1 MEITNGA
8 DLTHIARTTEQWSR
22 KYDRHIIIPKG
33 VLCIEFTPS
42 GETKIKIGDGHKV
55 FAQLPYIGNSSSVII
70 DAYTKDETDNRILQL
85 LDQEQV
91 VRIKGYLNNVSQLP
105 DNAKCGDLW
114 FVIHHSPEHGNRY
127 EEYIYTSK
135 NTWELIG
142 GTPIEID
149 LSDYATKEYV
159 DNKLKDIDTHHHD
172 NKDILDDITA
182 PFTQE
187 EKEKLESLNN
197 YDDTELIKL
206 IESLRHTHLNKDVL
220 DKLTQKDLDKLRK
233 ITEYD
238 DSTLKKKILE
248 LEKLSHDHSNKDILD
263 KITAPFTRE
272 DARKLLMIREY
283 IGATGFEGGVMGLVP
298 PAGPGEQNY
307 ILTGSGKWIPN
318 TGGGSTPIIPDPYKL
333 PIASQ
338 TVLGGIK
345 IGDGLE
351 ISQDGTVSVDIEE
364 KPIPIYKDT
373 VYDGGDAIYINP
385 TGGTINAYEQLEYIE
400 SNGSQMI
407 ETDISTIGTK
417 HEIKMKYQYTELTPN
432 NIIFSIGPLN
442 NTGSQVYGILPNSN
456 KLSSGVGNGTSYT
469 TTSTT
474 PTLDITEDTYTIDT
488 TSFGSTLTGTSENNI
503 ILNDNISLFGI
514 VDTQNTSSYV
524 RIYSIEV
531 KCDDVITADLIPVK
545 RISDNQIGLYDKIS
559 NKFFINTNT
568 VDSFIPGPVT
578 GEIIDEIVPSI
589 NVQYG
594 NGLYID
600 DNNLLTV
607 KLGKGFQLDKD
618 GTINVINSGG
628 GGSSGSGI
636 DYVAGDGI
644 NIEEKELSEPRLP
657 EEFQEVEYIRGT
669 GTQYITTDVV
679 LLEHDKIETDV
690 KLPFGTYENEW
701 LFGSRN
707 GESLTGSYE
716 YIYKQTDPGV
726 VVYIRN
732 EGDTTSLGEVPLNEK
747 IKITTIDDNITI
759 NSSNGETTLTT
770 LNGTSGDTVNN
781 LMIFTCNTSPD
792 TTTNTP
798 LIDEDS
804 GPGSFELYS
813 FNIYRDDQLIR
824 EYVPCYRKSDNKTGL
839 YDLVTDTFIESQV
852 DEFELGNDVLPPTIS
867 IINIDYGDGLNVNE
881 DNQLSVKVGDGLR
894 INDNGDV
901 TIDITSEI
909 FNNKTDVSAGE
920 AITIT
925 NTPIRL
931 NPIMT
936 DFTTPSG
943 EVIYR
948 GQYDNRYAWLAFD
961 GIDNQNYYPNAWC
974 GGDQYKLDG
983 SPDTCYVGYM
993 FEEPVIISYFSI
1005 SFYSDRDYH
1014 GCIQIFKNNEWITIK
1029 EIDIN
1034 GNAQRYL
1041 KYPMIEIN
1049 PTKCEGFRFSML
1061 SGYNN
1066 TMGTSSYGSN
1076 VIEFEAYGITTEQHE
1091 KGTIVN
1097 VNYGN
1102 GLTVNEDNQLTLD
1115 IGDNLEFDEDGKIK
1129 IVETNYGNGIE
1140 VTVDEEGNE
1149 SVNAKIG
1156 NGLQFDENGAIEL
1169 TPVDPP
1175 PSTSYKSGEGIDIQE
1190 TTDDD
1195 GNKTLTFKNTGILDA
1210 DVKENEVGIIQ
1221 TVKSDNNIEDLDVFK
1236 YMEELVLNC
1245 VPDDE

>member
-8 DLTHIARTTEQWSR
+8 DLTHIARTTEQWSC
-22 KYDRHIIIPKG
+22 KYDRHIIIPEG
-33 VLCIEFTPS
+33 VLCIEFTPA

-55 FAQLPYIGNSSSVII
+55 FAQLPYIGGSSSVII

-85 LDQEQV
+85 LDQEQA
-91 VRIKGYLNNVSQLP
+91 VRIKGYLNDISQLP

-149 LSDYATKEYV
+149 LSDYATKKYV
-159 DNKLKDIDTHHHD
+159 DDKLKDIDTHHHD
-172 NKDILDDITA
+172 NKNILDDITA
-182 PFTQE
+182 PFTTE

-206 IESLRHTHLNKDVL
+206 IESLKHTHLNKDVL

-407 ETDISTIGTK
+407 DTNISTIGTK
-417 HEIKMKYQYTELTPN
+417 HEIKMKYQYTEITPN
-432 NIIFSIGPLN
+432 NIIFSVGPLN
-442 NTGSQVYGILPNSN
+442 NTGSQIYGILPNSN
-456 KLSSGVGNGTSYT
+456 TLSSGVGDGTSYT

-488 TSFGSTLTGTSENNI
+488 TSFGSTLTGTSENNT

-514 VDTQNTSSYV
+514 VDTRNISSHV

-531 KCDDVITADLIPVK
+531 KCDDVITADFIPVK

-568 VDSFIPGPVT
+568 VDSFIPGPTT

-594 NGLYID
+594 TGLYID

-618 GTINVINSGG
+618 GTINVINSGGG

-707 GESLTGSYE
+707 GDSLTGSYE
-716 YIYKQTDPGV
+716 YIYKQNDSGV

-732 EGDTTSLGEVPLNEK
+732 EGDDTSLGEVPLNEK

-759 NSSNGETTLTT
+759 NSSNGETTFTT

-781 LMIFTCNTSPD
+781 LMIFTCNISPD

-852 DEFELGNDVLPPTIS
+852 NEFELGNDVLPPTIS
-867 IINIDYGDGLNVNE
+867 IINIDYG
-881 DNQLSVKVGDGLR
+881 K
-894 INDNGDV
+894 
-901 TIDITSEI
+901 
-909 FNNKTDVSAGE
+909 
-920 AITIT
+920 
-925 NTPIRL
+925 
-931 NPIMT
+931 
-936 DFTTPSG
+936 
-943 EVIYR
+943 
-948 GQYDNRYAWLAFD
+948 
-961 GIDNQNYYPNAWC
+961 
-974 GGDQYKLDG
+974 
-983 SPDTCYVGYM
+983 
-993 FEEPVIISYFSI
+993 
-1005 SFYSDRDYH
+1005 
-1014 GCIQIFKNNEWITIK
+1014 
-1029 EIDIN
+1029 
-1034 GNAQRYL
+1034 
-1041 KYPMIEIN
+1041 
-1049 PTKCEGFRFSML
+1049 
-1061 SGYNN
+1061 
-1066 TMGTSSYGSN
+1066 
-1076 VIEFEAYGITTEQHE
+1076 
-1091 KGTIVN
+1091 
-1097 VNYGN
+1097 

-1115 IGDNLEFDEDGKIK
+1115 IGE
-1129 IVETNYGNGIE
+1129 
-1140 VTVDEEGNE
+1140 
-1149 SVNAKIG
+1149 
-1156 NGLQFDENGAIEL
+1156 GLQFDENGAIKL

-1175 PSTSYKSGEGIDIQE
+1175 PSTSHKSGEGIDIQE

-1221 TVKSDNNIEDLDVFK
+1221 TVKADNNIEDLDIFK